1 MVNWSEVL
9 SSALTYLIAVA
20 LGAVIT
26 AFQQRK
32 RLEEFEREIVKP
44 LRDEVAALKVN
55 YVTRQEFERDMKQLR
70 DDMKEWINLLRGDIR
85 DLAAKLDRRS

>member
-1 MVNWSEVL
+1 MVNWSDIL
-9 SSALTYLIAVA
+9 TSALTYLIAVA

-32 RLEEFEREIVKP
+32 RLAEFEREIVKP
-44 LRDEVAALKVN
+44 LRDEVTALKVN

-70 DDMKEWINLLRGDIR
+70 DDMKEWINLLRSDIK
-85 DLAAKLDRRS
+85 DLGSKLDRRN